1 MYRTAD
7 DSRELDEE
15 KRLFY
20 VAMTRARKRL
30 FLSWHRREGKHVY
43 GPSRFIAAIPGQYL
57 LQEAGQAK

>member
-1 MYRTAD
+1 
-7 DSRELDEE
+7 
-15 KRLFY
+15 
-20 VAMTRARKRL
+20 MTRARKRL